1 MLLLSDSYE
10 ISKQPVLNI
19 AHFRLMPS
27 NDPWCNND
35 IHADGVSDQSILQCD
50 PFSWVGPFVHKITE
64 LMTMKIPDAINK
76 HVGSRIRMQRLF
88 SGMSQE
94 SLGEFLGLTFQQL
107 QKYEKGTIRI
117 GAGRLLQF
125 RRSPFSSSLTTRRK
139 CREESRK

>member
-1 MLLLSDSYE
+1 
-10 ISKQPVLNI
+10 
-19 AHFRLMPS
+19 
-27 NDPWCNND
+27 
-35 IHADGVSDQSILQCD
+35 
-50 PFSWVGPFVHKITE
+50 
-64 LMTMKIPDAINK
+64 MTMKIPDAINK